1 MVWNCVAAIIAGAF
15 VSAVGGMMIA
25 AGDAGV
31 WIGSGLGFVGGV
43 MILVGVI
50 ALGVAWGIR
59 EDRRA

>member
-1 MVWNCVAAIIAGAF
+1 MAAIIAGAF